1 MIDYLLWEVILNGD
15 SPVPTRVIDGVLQP
29 VAPTT
34 AEQRYQSGNGY
45 HAVPLPYTG
54 TFMPPKPDLVFNNA
68 SNDVETVHTAFNVK
82 LSPTKPVNNLSHTHR
97 PLAPIIEDWVSNLDD
112 EFKTKTP
119 QNVPSFVLPTKQV
132 KSPRPSIKHVETSI
146 PTANSKAAIP
156 KPTSNGKCKK
166 RKACFVCKSF
176 DHLIKDC
183 DYHAKKLAQTTARNH
198 TKRGTHKKYAQ
209 MTLLNL
215 QRHVVPAGVL
225 TQSKLVPITT
235 IRPVTTAIPKTS
247 VTRPRQP
254 KTVITKTNS
263 PPKSHINQSPS
274 PKTSTFPLKV
284 TAVKAPMVNAS
295 QGVQGKWE

>member
-1 MIDYLLWEVILNGD
+1 MFDCDDYLTSESDESLPP
-15 SPVPTRVIDGVLQP
+15 SPIYD
-29 VAPTT
+29 
-34 AEQRYQSGNGY
+34 RYQSGNGY

-166 RKACFVCKSF
+166 RKACFVCK
-176 DHLIKDC
+176 
-183 DYHAKKLAQTTARNH
+183 R
-198 TKRGTHKKYAQ
+198 
-209 MTLLNL
+209 
-215 QRHVVPAGVL
+215 VL

-263 PPKSHINQSPS
+263 PPRSHINQSPS
-274 PKTSTFPLKV
+274 PKASTFPLKV